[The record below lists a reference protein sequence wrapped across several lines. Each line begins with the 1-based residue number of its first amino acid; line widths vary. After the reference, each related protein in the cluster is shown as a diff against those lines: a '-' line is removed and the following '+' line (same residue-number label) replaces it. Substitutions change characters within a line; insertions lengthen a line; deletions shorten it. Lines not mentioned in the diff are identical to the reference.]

1 MTNKQSAEEALKL
14 QIRALRDWTYPGDP
28 KLEDQIRQAIAKNL
42 LDEDLGLYGDP
53 PRYYDLDQATRD
65 RLLVHARQDAAH
77 ALINT
82 GDILNQ
88 LAIIARRSRN
98 VSIAAAILFLLAV
111 LFLVAALG
119 SFWVMWWLR

>member
-1 MTNKQSAEEALKL
+1 M
-14 QIRALRDWTYPGDP
+14 
-28 KLEDQIRQAIAKNL
+28 
-42 LDEDLGLYGDP
+42 LDEDLGLYSDP
-53 PRYYDLDQATRD
+53 PRYYDLDQETRD
-65 RLLVHARQDAAH
+65 RLLAHARQDAAH